1 MSAIHWC
8 SLGASG
14 KILEDVFRRSDVNK
28 VAGQNFFWNKNSF
41 YSSAPRLFICMSGK
55 VQRPKLSPQERHNE
69 GTNAQVKTV
78 FKSYKQY
85 LKKKKKNRE
94 KGDILCMKFPTAS
107 RFAN

>member
-55 VQRPKLSPQERHNE
+55 V
-69 GTNAQVKTV
+69 TTKTLTPR
-78 FKSYKQY
+78 K
-85 LKKKKKNRE
+85 
-94 KGDILCMKFPTAS
+94 A
-107 RFAN
+107 